1 MSSSD
6 TNNSSVLKRRD
17 FLENAGGLG
26 ASLAIGAA
34 GMASLGGS
42 TLAAAKAAPAT
53 SMYGIGPGLKGP
65 YLDLTTGRGNQL
77 AYARIQGD
85 LNFGKQKYFWFR
97 GYVMAVE
104 PNKKIVDLM
113 GAAGF
118 GAIRLA
124 EGANGAIRRMCREI
138 IVYTDLKTGEVLDEW
153 RNPLSGET
161 VTAVHVANDPFN
173 YMIEDHFPAPPKF
186 GGLNQEAPPRI
197 PFILPWYQFGDQL
210 AMEVHIHLAY
220 PSALQPDK
228 WPRESAGPIA
238 QVSEFFTHD
247 ISVADMQN
255 EKKTALHYRGV
266 WNRTTPWLPWM
277 LMGMRPGHVQY
288 ACFQGTTDNLEQYLS
303 RQVLDYA
310 HKNYDRYFQAPT
322 EWTEGPSL
330 SSLEDYARTQ
340 KPAHLKK

>member
-1 MSSSD
+1 MSSPE
-6 TNNSSVLKRRD
+6 TPVPPTLKRRE
-17 FLENAGGLG
+17 FFETAGGLG

-34 GMASLGGS
+34 GMAGLSGNAMGAS
-42 TLAAAKAAPAT
+42 KAAAT
-53 SMYGIGPGLKGP
+53 SRYGVGPGIKGP

-77 AYARIQGD
+77 AYARLQGD
-85 LNFGKQKYFWFR
+85 LNFGKQKYFWFK

-113 GAAGF
+113 GASGF
-118 GAIRLA
+118 GAIRLL
-124 EGANGAIRRMCREI
+124 EGPNGGIRRLCREI

-153 RNPLSGET
+153 VNPLSGET
-161 VTAVHVANDPFN
+161 VKAVHVANDPFN

-186 GGLNQEAPPRI
+186 GGLNKEAPPKI
-197 PFILPWYQFGDQL
+197 PFVLPWYQHGDKL

-255 EKKTALHYRGV
+255 EKKTALMYTGV
-266 WNRTTPWLPWM
+266 WNRITPWLPWM
-277 LMGMRPGHVQY
+277 LMGMRPGHCQY
-288 ACFQGTTDNLEQYLS
+288 ACFQGTTYDLEPYLS

-310 HKNYDRYFQAPT
+310 QKNFPRYFEAPT

-340 KPAHLKK
+340 KPAHLRR